1 MPVIDGVHL
10 RGGPC
15 DGQRPEP
22 LPDTTF
28 PDDLQAITVMD
39 HSAGVG
45 HLYEVTGDLVIDEG
59 VRRVVLDHRRTVPP
73 GRVART
79 ARPARWLFRV
89 VDHLGATRLPDPAPV
104 GSAAPSGA

>member
-1 MPVIDGVHL
+1 MAAIDGVHL

-22 LPDTTF
+22 LPDTRF
-28 PDDLQAITVMD
+28 PDDLQAVTVMD

-59 VRRVVLDHRRTVPP
+59 VRRVVLDYRRTVRR
-73 GRVART
+73 GASAHG
-79 ARPARWLFRV
+79 ARPI
-89 VDHLGATRLPDPAPV
+89 
-104 GSAAPSGA
+104 